1 MGGGF
6 WIALGLAAL
15 VSIAVLALIWRKDR
29 REEVKE
35 AGQDARKEVRDELQI
50 KNLSDALD
58 VHRRADAVPDRLPEP
73 DPAKPATERRRGRRG
88 PV

>member
-15 VSIAVLALIWRKDR
+15 VSLVILALVWRGDR
-29 REEVKE
+29 RAEVKD
-35 AGQDARKEVRDELQI
+35 ADADARKEVQDDLTI

-58 VHRRADAVPDRLPEP
+58 VHRRADAVPDRLPDP
-73 DPAKPATERRRGRRG
+73 DPTEPATERRRGRRG